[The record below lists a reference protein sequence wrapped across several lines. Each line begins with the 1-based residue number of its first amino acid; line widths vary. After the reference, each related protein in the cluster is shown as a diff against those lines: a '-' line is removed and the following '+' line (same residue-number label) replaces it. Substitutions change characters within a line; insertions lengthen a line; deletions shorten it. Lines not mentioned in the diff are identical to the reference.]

1 MNFKKLASAL
11 AVAAVAAVSSV
22 PAQAGYVVL
31 DGWQLQTPVA
41 LTTNIGRMNLV
52 SGNATVEQEVNG
64 LGQAFVGAKFQESGQ
79 IFSISYTG
87 ENTVGAGDSGAPGF
101 FPELLTISFS
111 SVAGV
116 VTNLNSPAG
125 FHYVFTSGL
134 FTIKSG
140 ATTYATGSIVGIGGN
155 TSATAII
162 GGVTGDSTLLAAVL
176 STGLGVDFKDSTGT
190 SLLPDMALGN
200 VLFEATTNNNVTNII
215 SGPGACSFTPSTP
228 GNGCIKVNVASAGDA
243 YLVRA
248 VPEPGTLALTGL
260 ALFAAASLTR
270 RLSKKA

>member
-11 AVAAVAAVSSV
+11 AVAAVAAVASV

-31 DGWQLQTPVA
+31 DGWQLVTPVQT
-41 LTTNIGRMNLV
+41 TTNIGRMNLV
-52 SGNATVEQEVNG
+52 SGNAIVEQEVNG

-79 IFSISYTG
+79 IFSLTYTS
-87 ENTVGAGDSGAPGF
+87 ENTVGLGDSGAPGMF
-101 FPELLTISFS
+101 GELLQISFS

-116 VTNLNSPAG
+116 VTNLNPGGG
-125 FHYVFTSGL
+125 FHYTFTSGM
-134 FTIKSG
+134 FQITSG

-155 TSATAII
+155 ASSTSII
-162 GGVTGDSTLLAAVL
+162 GGFTGDSTLLAAVL
-176 STGLGVDFKDSTGT
+176 STGIGVDFRDNTAT
-190 SLLPDMALGN
+190 SLLADMAAGD
-200 VLFEATTNNNVTNII
+200 VLFQATTTNTLANVIGG
-215 SGPGACSFTPSTP
+215 GPCSFAPSNP
-228 GNGCIKVNVASAGDA
+228 VNGCVRLNVASAGDA